1 MPNKVKAPFL
11 TGDGSNPTNLMGY
24 VDSHSLFVTRPKE
37 AIILLMAAYWIFKI
51 SFEKDLRQQLVLL
64 SIAVFGRDSKN
75 ILSGKDLNL
84 LNVLNKVK
92 KANLNF

>member
-1 MPNKVKAPFL
+1 MPNKGKAPFL
-11 TGDGSNPTNLMGY
+11 TGVGSNPTNLLCY
-24 VDSHSLFVTRPKE
+24 VDSHSLFVRKPKE

-64 SIAVFGRDSKN
+64 SIAVFGKDSKD
-75 ILSGKDLNL
+75 ILSRKDLSL
-84 LNVLNKVK
+84 LNVLNIVE